1 MLLIADLYQG
11 LIETEKLIIY
21 SQVDLTY
28 FNSFCFDNNY

>member
-21 SQVDLTY
+21 LQVDLTY